1 MVSVVIP
8 TYNRESVITRAIN
21 SVLNQTY
28 KDIELIIVDDCSR
41 DNTRAVVEG
50 ISDYRLKYVCLP
62 QNSGACA
69 ARNKG
74 IKMAEGEYIAF
85 QDSDDQWLPTKLQ
98 EQIELMQEKDID
110 ISFCAFSKVN
120 ADGSIEKMPQGK
132 ESGFLTQKEL
142 VYDSL
147 ASTQTIVGKAS
158 VIKQVMFDES
168 LPRMQDYDFIIRA
181 SELYKIYF
189 LNKELVRVYEQ
200 SDSITAS
207 KKQYK
212 KRLEITEK
220 LLNKY
225 PLLTKKYPE
234 WNIRMLKIIAHCQ
247 VMLRENANPTLVD
260 IYRQEMNAVNF
271 IKIFLNR
278 IGVLY
283 LLFKIKE

>member
-1 MVSVVIP
+1 
-8 TYNRESVITRAIN
+8 
-21 SVLNQTY
+21 
-28 KDIELIIVDDCSR
+28 
-41 DNTRAVVEG
+41 
-50 ISDYRLKYVCLP
+50 
-62 QNSGACA
+62 
-69 ARNKG
+69 
-74 IKMAEGEYIAF
+74 
-85 QDSDDQWLPTKLQ
+85 
-98 EQIELMQEKDID
+98 
-110 ISFCAFSKVN
+110 
-120 ADGSIEKMPQGK
+120 MPQGK

-225 PLLTKKYPE
+225 PLLTKKYAE